1 MKFKG
6 VFHLISYLLFFCGV
20 AMGGSGL
27 VGWVCGDAKADVL
40 ALLVG
45 AGAGMLAGIS
55 IWAFT
60 RGPTQLSRR
69 DGFGVVTFGWLAV
82 ALVGMI
88 PYLSTGVV
96 DDPASAFFETI
107 SGFTTTG
114 ASLLSELETLPRG
127 LLFWRA
133 MTQWLGGM
141 GVLVLCVAILPFLG
155 VGGMQ
160 IYQAEMPGPGKDRL
174 TPRIASTAKL
184 LWGIY
189 VLLTVVQVVL
199 LVLARMSLYD
209 AVCHAF
215 TTMSTGGFSTRSA
228 SVAAYNS
235 PYIDWIIIVFM
246 FLAGANFSLHF
257 RALRGDWKVFF
268 QNPEF
273 RFYLVA
279 IVLGVF
285 FTGVSLA
292 RARVSAG
299 DDIVRHSTFQILS
312 ILTTTGY
319 ATRDFNLWPL
329 AVRFLLVLFMF
340 SGGCGGSTAGGIKMV
355 RVFVLC
361 KHVLRDL
368 RRAMMPQAVNRI
380 KLGRTVLEESAIANI
395 VSFFVLFMTLFA
407 IMTLIMT
414 RYTPDLVTATSS
426 VVACLGNVGPGLGAV
441 GPTEVYAFIPA
452 PGKLVLSL
460 AMLLGR
466 LELYTVVLLL
476 MPSFWRK

>member
-1 MKFKG
+1 MKFKA
-6 VFHLISYLLFFCGV
+6 VFHLISFLLIFCGL
-20 AMGGSGL
+20 AMAVSGL
-27 VGWVCGDAKADVL
+27 VGWGMGDAGADVL
-40 ALLVG
+40 GLMGG
-45 AGAGMLAGIS
+45 AASGVLGGLIMWGV
-55 IWAFT
+55 T
-60 RGPTQLSRR
+60 RGPVQLSRR

-82 ALVGMI
+82 ALAGMV
-88 PYLSTGVV
+88 PYLLTGVV
-96 DDPASAFFETI
+96 ADPASAFFETI

-114 ASLLSELETLPRG
+114 ASLLTDLESLPRG

-189 VLLTVVQVVL
+189 VLFTVLQAGL
-199 LVLARMSLYD
+199 LVLGQMSPYD
-209 AVCHAF
+209 AICHAF

-235 PYIDWIIIVFM
+235 AYIDWVIIAFM
-246 FLAGANFSLHF
+246 FLAGANFSLHY
-257 RALRGDWKVFF
+257 RALRGEWKVFS

-273 RFYLVA
+273 RFYFVA
-279 IVLGVF
+279 IVIGILFASFGIMRADFGVEEN
-285 FTGVSLA
+285 V
-292 RARVSAG
+292 
-299 DDIVRHSTFQILS
+299 IRHSSFQVLS

-340 SGGCGGSTAGGIKMV
+340 SGGCGGSTSGGIKMV
-355 RVFVLC
+355 RVFVLL

-368 RRAMMPQAVNRI
+368 RRAMMPQAVTRI

-426 VVACLGNVGPGLGAV
+426 VIACLGNVGPGLGAV
-441 GPTEVYAFIPA
+441 GPTEVYDFIPA
-452 PGKLVLSL
+452 PGKMVLSF

-476 MPSFWRK
+476 MPPFWRK